1 MLIKLLENNEYL
13 ESMFTI
19 EQCVHIEPWSKKI
32 LNDSFSERYINF
44 GIFDENELIG
54 YAIFDYVLDEAT
66 LQNIAIAKN
75 KQSKGLGKELLQY
88 ALNYL
93 NQEKHIKTVFLEVR
107 ISNIPAISL
116 YKKLGFN
123 QDYVRKNYYKTLDG
137 NFEHALC
144 FSKNFA

>member
-19 EQCVHIEPWSKKI
+19 EQSVHIEPWSKKI

-75 KQSKGLGKELLQY
+75 KQSKG
-88 ALNYL
+88 
-93 NQEKHIKTVFLEVR
+93 
-107 ISNIPAISL
+107 
-116 YKKLGFN
+116 
-123 QDYVRKNYYKTLDG
+123 
-137 NFEHALC
+137 
-144 FSKNFA
+144 